1 MYVRHPVWIQRVSRP
16 GAEAFAILF
25 ALESMSRALL
35 ATVIPLQAY
44 ALLQDAQAVS
54 LLFFF
59 VSLAGLCGTFAVP
72 WLVRK
77 TARRV
82 VYSAGAVLLAAASVL
97 LASGTMAG
105 QSAGMVMRVL
115 AVVTLTIC
123 LNLYIMD
130 YIARRDFSR
139 SEPMRVFYSAGA
151 WTVGPALGVFLG
163 IHVSPLAPYI
173 ASAVVALALLSYFWF
188 LRTTESPALSQPA
201 GPTPGPLSNIKRYA
215 SQPRLNLAWLI
226 SVSRNAW
233 WSLFFIYVPIYAV
246 HSGLGEFAGGV
257 IVSTGMAFLFSL
269 PVWGAV
275 FRRVGMRTLL
285 LVGFSVSGLSTLGA
299 SLFMGTPW
307 AAVALLLTAA
317 LAMVSLD
324 AIGNMSFMLAVR
336 PRERAE
342 MTTVYSTYRDAAEI
356 LPPGVFSALLK
367 VFDLPAVFVAGGI
380 AMFAAAGL
388 CRRLHPRL
396 GLMKTTENRARL
408 LAAKGG

>member
-25 ALESMSRALL
+25 AVESLSRALL

-44 ALLQDAQAVS
+44 ALLKDAQAVS
-54 LLFFF
+54 LLFFA

-77 TARRV
+77 SARRF
-82 VYSAGAVLLAAASVL
+82 VYSAGALLLAAAPAL
-97 LASGTMAG
+97 LAADTITG
-105 QSAGMVMRVL
+105 QSAGMILRVL

-163 IHVSPLAPYI
+163 IHVSPLAPFI
-173 ASAVVALALLSYFWF
+173 ASTVCALALLAYFWL
-188 LRTTESPALSQPA
+188 LRMAESPALRQPA
-201 GPTPGPLSNIKRYA
+201 GPTPGPLMNIKRYT
-215 SQPRLNLAWLI
+215 SQPRLNLAWLV

-246 HSGLGEFAGGV
+246 HSGLGEFAGGL
-257 IVSTGMAFLFSL
+257 IVSTGMALMFSL
-269 PVWGAV
+269 PIWGAV

-285 LVGFSVSGLSTLGA
+285 LAGFATSAASTLGA
-299 SLFMGTPW
+299 ALFMNAPF
-307 AAVALLLTAA
+307 AAVTLLLVAA

-324 AIGNMSFMLAVR
+324 AIGNMPFMLAVR

-356 LPPGVFSALLK
+356 LPPGIFSALLK

-380 AMFAAAGL
+380 AMVAAAGL

-396 GLMKTTENRARL
+396 GLPKSAETRAPL
-408 LAAKGG
+408 AAAKGR

>member
-1 MYVRHPVWIQRVSRP
+1 MYVRHPVWIQRVTRP

-25 ALESMSRALL
+25 ALESLSRALL

-44 ALLQDAQAVS
+44 ALLKDAQSVS

-59 VSLAGLCGTFAVP
+59 ASLIGLCGTFAVP

-77 TARRV
+77 SARRW
-82 VYSAGAVLLAAASVL
+82 VYSAGALLLVFAPMLLAIDTL
-97 LASGTMAG
+97 AG
-105 QSAGMVMRVL
+105 QAAGMMVRVF

-139 SEPMRVFYSAGA
+139 SEPMRMFYSAGA

-163 IHVSPLAPYI
+163 IHVSPLAPFI
-173 ASAVVALALLSYFWF
+173 VSILCALGLLAYFWF
-188 LRTTESPALSQPA
+188 LRLTDSPALTQPA
-201 GPTPGPLSNIKRYA
+201 GPTPGPLMNIKKFTA
-215 SQPRLNLAWLI
+215 QPRLNLAWLI

-233 WSLFFIYVPIYAV
+233 WSLFFIYAPIYAM
-246 HSGLGEFAGGV
+246 HTGLGEFAGGL
-257 IVSTGMAFLFSL
+257 IVSTGMAFLFSM
-269 PVWGAV
+269 PIWGALI
-275 FRRVGMRTLL
+275 RRVGMRALFL
-285 LVGFSVSGLSTLGA
+285 GGFSVSAVATLGVA
-299 SLFMGTPW
+299 LFMGTP
-307 AAVALLLTAA
+307 ATAVTLLLVAA

-324 AIGNMSFMLAVR
+324 ATGNMPFMLAVR

-367 VFDLPAVFVAGGI
+367 VFELQAVFVAGGI
-380 AMFAAAGL
+380 AMLAAVGL
-388 CRRLHPRL
+388 CRYLHPRL
-396 GLMKTTENRARL
+396 GLPKTQQARPR
-408 LAAKGG
+408 LAPSAGR

>member
-25 ALESMSRALL
+25 AVESLSRALL

-44 ALLQDAQAVS
+44 ALLKDAQAVS
-54 LLFFF
+54 LLFFA

-77 TARRV
+77 SARRF
-82 VYSAGAVLLAAASVL
+82 VYSAGALLLAAAPAL
-97 LASGTMAG
+97 LAADTITG
-105 QSAGMVMRVL
+105 QGAGMILRVL

-163 IHVSPLAPYI
+163 IHVSPLAPFI
-173 ASAVVALALLSYFWF
+173 ASAVCALALLAYFWL
-188 LRTTESPALSQPA
+188 LRMAESPALRQPA
-201 GPTPGPLSNIKRYA
+201 GPTPGPLMNIKRYT
-215 SQPRLNLAWLI
+215 SQPRLNLAWLV

-246 HSGLGEFAGGV
+246 HSGLGEFAGGL
-257 IVSTGMAFLFSL
+257 IVSTGMALMFSL
-269 PVWGAV
+269 PIWGAV

-285 LVGFSVSGLSTLGA
+285 LAGFATSAASTLGA
-299 SLFMGTPW
+299 ALFMNAPF
-307 AAVALLLTAA
+307 AAVTLLLVAA

-324 AIGNMSFMLAVR
+324 AIGNMPFMLAVR

-356 LPPGVFSALLK
+356 LPPGIFSALLK

-396 GLMKTTENRARL
+396 GLPKSAETRAPL
-408 LAAKGG
+408 AAAKGR